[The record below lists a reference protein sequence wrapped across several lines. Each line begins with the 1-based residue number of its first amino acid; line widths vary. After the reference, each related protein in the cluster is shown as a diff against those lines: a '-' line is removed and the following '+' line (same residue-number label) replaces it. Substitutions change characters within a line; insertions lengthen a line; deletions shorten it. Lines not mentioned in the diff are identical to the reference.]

1 MAYLGNRRE
10 VYWVSKMGLKESEKI
25 RYSRQIMIKGWG
37 EAAQLRLKA
46 ARVAVIGVGGLG
58 SPASLYLAAAGVGY
72 LRLIDCDAVD
82 LSNLNRQVLHWS
94 IDLGRPKVES
104 AAMKLTQLN
113 PEIEVDPVNE
123 ALTADNVA
131 QLFKGIDVVVDGL
144 DNIQSRFIV
153 NEACVSLR
161 IPYIYGA
168 VYGME
173 GFLTTI
179 VPQKGPCLRCIY
191 PSASAPAEAF
201 PVIGTAPGVVG
212 SLEAAEALKLITGI
226 GKPAIGRLVVY
237 DGELMHFDEIAVKKD
252 EGCPVCSRQKPI
264 R

>member
-1 MAYLGNRRE
+1 M
-10 VYWVSKMGLKESEKI
+10 VLKESEKI

-37 EAAQLRLKA
+37 EAAQLKVKA
-46 ARVAVIGVGGLG
+46 SRVAVIGIGGLG

-113 PEIEVDPVNE
+113 PDIAVDPVNE
-123 ALTADNVA
+123 ALTIDNVA
-131 QLFKGIDVVVDGL
+131 QLLKGIDVVVDGL
-144 DNIQSRFIV
+144 DNLQSRFIV
-153 NEACVSLR
+153 NEVCVASR
-161 IPYIYGA
+161 IPYVYGA

-179 VPQKGPCLRCIY
+179 VPGKGPCLRCIY
-191 PSASAPAEAF
+191 PSATAATTETF
-201 PVIGTAPGVVG
+201 PVIGTAPGVIG
-212 SLEAAEALKLITGI
+212 SLEAAEALKLITGL
-226 GKPAIGRLVVY
+226 GSPAVGRLIVY

-264 R
+264 Q